1 MLVVV
6 GGFQGLEPRHLN
18 IQIHFLLDHRIARRQ
33 RLDLGIRQRC
43 IVQIIRTAGRAFAR
57 HNLPDELLFGF
68 QKLPHIAVEGRFC
81 DITILIHLG
90 IGVALAD
97 HAPVALLNVRG
108 LPPAVQMM
116 CCHQQPLHIGACAHL
131 TSAAHQHAH
140 ITAAHLGKQLGFFH
154 LGVGAVDELH
164 LVFGNAHRN
173 QQIAQIIVHIKAVR
187 FRGG

>member
-57 HNLPDELLFGF
+57 HNLPDELLFCF
-68 QKLPHIAVEGRFC
+68 QKLPHIAVKRRFC

-90 IGVALAD
+90 IGVALTN
-97 HAPVALLNVRG
+97 HAPIALLNVRG
-108 LPPAVQMM
+108 LPAAIQMM
-116 CCHQQPLHIGACAHL
+116 
-131 TSAAHQHAH
+131 
-140 ITAAHLGKQLGFFH
+140 
-154 LGVGAVDELH
+154 
-164 LVFGNAHRN
+164 
-173 QQIAQIIVHIKAVR
+173 
-187 FRGG
+187 RGHK